1 MTAAFDTAT
10 TGAASTETPV
20 ETPVETPL
28 VQTPPVAEDV
38 SPVVD
43 NVDASKKEPVVAIE
57 GEVPV
62 PVVEGEVPVA
72 VDEVKA

>member
-1 MTAAFDTAT
+1 MTSAFDTAT

-28 VQTPPVAEDV
+28 VQTPIAEDV

-43 NVDASKKEPVVAIE
+43 NIDASKEEPVVAIE